1 MTFDELFKEHSLTA
15 EERSALV
22 VFLATHRARRTIEVL
37 NTPAKPEAPQP
48 PKHRPDAR
56 RRVREALADWQ
67 DAPAQPVI
75 SGSDVPEHATESTG
89 TPGAI
94 DAAIAKEKQA

>member
-48 PKHRPDAR
+48 PKHT
-56 RRVREALADWQ
+56 
-67 DAPAQPVI
+67 
-75 SGSDVPEHATESTG
+75 SDHQT
-89 TPGAI
+89 
-94 DAAIAKEKQA
+94 